1 MSCGTTSDFLIYMS
15 LDGKRSSE
23 KNIWRLYGSNFSKFD
38 ENHKLRNPGI
48 PQMTNKRNMKKT
60 VSCHFLIKVFKT
72 DEKEKIFKAS
82 KEKEKHN

>member
-1 MSCGTTSDFLIYMS
+1 
-15 LDGKRSSE
+15 
-23 KNIWRLYGSNFSKFD
+23 
-38 ENHKLRNPGI
+38 
-48 PQMTNKRNMKKT
+48 MTNKRNMKKT